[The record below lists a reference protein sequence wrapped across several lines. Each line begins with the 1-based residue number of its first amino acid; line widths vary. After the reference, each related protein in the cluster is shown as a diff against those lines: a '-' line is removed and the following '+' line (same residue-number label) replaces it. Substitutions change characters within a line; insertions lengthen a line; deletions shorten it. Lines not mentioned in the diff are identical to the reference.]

1 MGELKSLGRDGNKWD
16 LSIQTFDPTH
26 SKLSPNQSETDF
38 VPFEEEFVALAP
50 FTGLIAATKR
60 DKSTFGSTF
69 SIFHPNRKLI
79 SSIPWASGS
88 IVALFWA
95 HDREVINVLTH
106 DAKLLQFDIHCKLI
120 RTSNFC
126 QEEIKSAKWIL
137 DSKKEQLTLVFIST
151 KLNFYFLPD
160 YNDNNRIIELGKV
173 NGNVAPD
180 EWSVGFD
187 LNKELALFAFFGSSC
202 YSKQLSRHDNV
213 ITNHV
218 IQSNKN
224 FNTVQ
229 AISHSI
235 DGKYLALTTD
245 VGTHLVF
252 DTATMEVQSHMDT
265 SQKIRTPPFQ
275 ICFVSTGPRL
285 VVALLWHHL
294 LLIFDQNKSWYADD
308 IHKNEKPSI
317 FQEVDGIRVVGA
329 SNHKFISVATVA
341 TSEANSLLSASYSLV
356 QSYKYFLTQD
366 DKAEELISA
375 LRDPDAPVESQ
386 LETAVA
392 QCTMAAAVEFEPNRQ
407 KELLSAASFGKILTD
422 RIDFEQFSRTNRIL
436 RCLNHLRSR
445 SFIFITYAQFV
456 AMGPFGMIER
466 LLNRNEPKLAWD
478 VAHHLQLVEAHPN
491 IKETIVSSWASSLVR
506 NMKPGNEDATI
517 GRIRNRTAELGVRVN
532 FIEIAQQAIELGP
545 DLAEVAFRL
554 IDCEPRF
561 KPRVEL
567 LLRIERT
574 GEKALECALKSHD
587 PDLIYLCLIQIRK
600 LHKND
605 EVKWREILKKH
616 PTAERQYEIY
626 LRNENRIGLR
636 NYASADDASD
646 YHLGQLRLKQASHS
660 TESAEKVENLSEA
673 VKHFALA
680 AGSSTNAT
688 AGYAQRATQ
697 NYITFLRKTA
707 ELENVP
713 RDVITSSPR
722 DVIRYL
728 LESGAYAKADELR
741 KATKLNEAHFI
752 RMKLVCLAKAA
763 KFDEMEKISKKGSL
777 VGLEFY
783 IKVCVANQRQDE
795 AAKYLDRLKGRPR
808 VRGLLELK
816 LYLEAADCALK
827 NNLDDLVEQCYYVA
841 QQNGDLEAARQIQ
854 QLV

>member
-1 MGELKSLGRDGNKWD
+1 
-16 LSIQTFDPTH
+16 
-26 SKLSPNQSETDF
+26 
-38 VPFEEEFVALAP
+38 
-50 FTGLIAATKR
+50 
-60 DKSTFGSTF
+60 
-69 SIFHPNRKLI
+69 
-79 SSIPWASGS
+79 
-88 IVALFWA
+88 
-95 HDREVINVLTH
+95 
-106 DAKLLQFDIHCKLI
+106 
-120 RTSNFC
+120 
-126 QEEIKSAKWIL
+126 
-137 DSKKEQLTLVFIST
+137 
-151 KLNFYFLPD
+151 
-160 YNDNNRIIELGKV
+160 
-173 NGNVAPD
+173 
-180 EWSVGFD
+180 
-187 LNKELALFAFFGSSC
+187 
-202 YSKQLSRHDNV
+202 
-213 ITNHV
+213 
-218 IQSNKN
+218 
-224 FNTVQ
+224 
-229 AISHSI
+229 
-235 DGKYLALTTD
+235 
-245 VGTHLVF
+245 
-252 DTATMEVQSHMDT
+252 MEVQSHMDT
-265 SQKIRTPPFQ
+265 SQKIRSPPFQ
-275 ICFVSTGPRL
+275 ICFVSTGARL

-308 IHKNEKPSI
+308 IPKNEKPSI
-317 FQEVDGIRVVGA
+317 FQEVDGIRLVGA

-341 TSEANSLLSASYSLV
+341 TSEANSVLSASHSLV

-366 DKAEELISA
+366 DKAEELISGKFYLLTVELAIIVCMYSA

-456 AMGPFGMIER
+456 AMGPFGIIER

-478 VAHHLQLVEAHPN
+478 VAHHLQLIEAHPN

-506 NMKPGNEDATI
+506 NMKPGNEDETI

-605 EVKWREILKKH
+605 EATWRQILKKH

-636 NYASADDASD
+636 NSTDDASD

-660 TESAEKVENLSEA
+660 TESAEKIENLSEA

-680 AGSSTNAT
+680 ASSSTNPT
-688 AGYAQRATQ
+688 AAYAQRATQ
-697 NYITFLRKTA
+697 NYIAFLRKTA

-713 RDVITSSPR
+713 PDVVTSSPR
-722 DVIRYL
+722 DVIRHL

-827 NNLDDLVEQCYYVA
+827 NNLDDLVEQETSLNIVMSHK
-841 QQNGDLEAARQIQ
+841 L
-854 QLV
+854 